1 MDCVLCK
8 KPVVAGTKAVE
19 LAGGFFDHDAPPFF
33 VVDDSVLAV
42 SYLHFQCLETALREK
57 MARG

>member
-1 MDCVLCK
+1 MECILCK
-8 KPVVAGTKAVE
+8 KAIEPATKAVE

-42 SYLHFQCLETALREK
+42 GYLHFECLEAALAEK
-57 MARG
+57 IARG